1 MPNPSDHP
9 EEKIKENREISIGMR
24 DEIRQFG
31 IDNFSWE
38 SLVKLYAQN
47 VEKLEPNAN

>member
-1 MPNPSDHP
+1 
-9 EEKIKENREISIGMR
+9 MR
-24 DEIRQFG
+24 DDIRQFG
-31 IDNFSWE
+31 IDNFFLGE